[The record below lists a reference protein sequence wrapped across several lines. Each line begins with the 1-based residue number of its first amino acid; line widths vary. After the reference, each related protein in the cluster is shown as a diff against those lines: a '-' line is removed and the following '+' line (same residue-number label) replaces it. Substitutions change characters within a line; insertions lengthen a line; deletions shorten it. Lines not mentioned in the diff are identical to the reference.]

1 MNYKRK
7 FDSIFKYSLGKRT
20 EAKKVIKAL
29 DLTIKDEDFEN
40 WMNNNVR
47 EVNVEC
53 EDFVCFLID
62 YEKNTS
68 FSEDTKQNEWKKK
81 NSDTYSVVN
90 PDIPIPKYEYSKS
103 VNSETQSNYEK
114 VAIKQFDETKSMFE
128 TILKQIKNRTIII
141 NNIEYDQDRLIQ
153 LLTNPNE
160 YINHLER
167 RRPEDYKN
175 LMDSLKKRQT
185 FKLPNGNKMRSDEA
199 QILLHDPS
207 KYAEFLKKDQ
217 PKAYDELVEHLQF
230 VKPLVS
236 EVISQPKTQQSSSF
250 SIYDYLGLP

>member
-1 MNYKRK
+1 MDYKSK
-7 FDSIFKYSLGKRT
+7 FDSLFKYSLGKRI
-20 EAKKVIKAL
+20 EARKVIKAL
-29 DLTIKDEDFEN
+29 DLTIQDIDFEN
-40 WMNNNVR
+40 WMNNNIR
-47 EVNVEC
+47 EVKVEC
-53 EDFVCFLID
+53 DDFVCFLID

-68 FSEDTKQNEWKKK
+68 FSADTKQNEWKKK

-90 PDIPIPKYEYSKS
+90 PDIPIPKYSYSQS

-114 VAIKQFDETKSMFE
+114 VAIKQIDETKSMFE
-128 TILKQIKNRTIII
+128 TILKQLKNRTIII
-141 NNIEYDQDRLIQ
+141 NGIDYDHDRLIQ

-160 YINHLER
+160 YIDHLER
-167 RRPEDYKN
+167 RRPTDYIR

-185 FKLPNGNKMRSDEA
+185 FKLPNGNKMRSDDA
-199 QILLHDPS
+199 QILLHDPI
-207 KYAEFLKKDQ
+207 KYAEFLKNDQ

-250 SIYDYLGLP
+250 SIFDYLGLP